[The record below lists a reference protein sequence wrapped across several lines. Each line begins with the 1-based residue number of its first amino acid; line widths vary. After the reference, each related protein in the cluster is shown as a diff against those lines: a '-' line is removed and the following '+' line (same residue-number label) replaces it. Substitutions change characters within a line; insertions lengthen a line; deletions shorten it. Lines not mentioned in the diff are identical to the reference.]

1 MSIRFATVADQARLL
16 HLVQTA
22 PINFAAGGQEDIAR
36 MVRAGTVSL
45 GEDHE
50 HLWGMAAVQLEARP
64 DTLPA
69 HAADRAFVRH
79 LALVRGR
86 SPLLDGTQLLAQAL
100 IPLQQHARAVEVV
113 VYCRENWLRAP
124 LLEAGFL
131 EVERVQFMR
140 LSNLQHRSLPR
151 PIPVANDAT
160 GATGAEIGPLGMGD
174 LEALARLDAAAFP
187 PRWHFSAPELL
198 PLLMAGHVRGARLD
212 DGTLAGY
219 TALSIDASS
228 GALLERIAVAPAARR
243 RGIGRALLVD
253 ALLFARAAGA
263 PSVTLNTQNHNTA
276 AQTLYQA
283 AGFRWTGFNVPI
295 MTKIL
300 TPNGQDR

>member
-22 PINFAAGGQEDIAR
+22 SIVFAAGGQEDIGR

-45 GEDHE
+45 GEE
-50 HLWGMAAVQLEARP
+50 HGRLWGMAAVQLEARP

-69 HAADRAFVRH
+69 DAADRAFVRH

-86 SPLLDGTQLLAQAL
+86 SPLIDGAQLLAQAL
-100 IPLQQHARAVEVV
+100 IPLQHHTRAVEVV

-124 LLEAGFL
+124 LIEAGFV

-140 LSNLQHRSLPR
+140 LSNLQRRSLPR
-151 PIPVANDAT
+151 QIPTTDAT
-160 GATGAEIGPLGMGD
+160 IRPLGMED
-174 LEALARLDAAAFP
+174 LDALARLDAAAFP

-198 PLLMAGHVRGARLD
+198 PLLMAGHVRGAVLD
-212 DGTLAGY
+212 DGTPAGY
-219 TALSIDASS
+219 TALSVDASS

-263 PSVTLNTQNHNTA
+263 PSVTLNTQNHNIA
-276 AQTLYQA
+276 AQALYQA

-295 MTKIL
+295 MTKVL